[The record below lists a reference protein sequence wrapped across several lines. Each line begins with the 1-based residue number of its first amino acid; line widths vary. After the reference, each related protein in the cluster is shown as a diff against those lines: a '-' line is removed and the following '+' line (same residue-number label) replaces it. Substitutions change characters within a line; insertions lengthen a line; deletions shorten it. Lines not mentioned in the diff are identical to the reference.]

1 MLGSELE
8 FGGWELCSHCGSNG
22 IYFKVKATTSCL
34 SSPSKPCGVRNR
46 NMSRRYVE
54 VLNYQYSA
62 KYASFTTNGKDYRN
76 KVLNDKIEVS
86 IVLDLEWI
94 DSPSDF

>member
-1 MLGSELE
+1 
-8 FGGWELCSHCGSNG
+8 
-22 IYFKVKATTSCL
+22 
-34 SSPSKPCGVRNR
+34 
-46 NMSRRYVE
+46 MSRRYVE